1 MLKTVATDQRSSLA
15 PPPTLLS
22 LRPEAV
28 AAERAAFPIRLF
40 QAAAARV
47 PAYKD
52 FLAKNGVAP
61 AKIMSAADFRSV
73 PPVDKK
79 NYVSQYAL
87 EELCWDGT
95 LKNKKLVYT
104 ATSGSTGVPYYF
116 PRDAALEER
125 IMLELEPYLRSL
137 SPGRQPTTLA
147 IVSFGMGVWIGGV
160 IVYQAF
166 RLLGDRGYPVAVIAP
181 GTNKKEI
188 FEALA
193 KIAPKYEQVI
203 LCGYPPFIKDV
214 LDEAPEHGFDPSKRP
229 LKLLFAAEAF
239 SETFRDYVMRKAGTT
254 DPLRDSANIYG
265 SAELGAMAIETP
277 LSIAL
282 RRRALEDKKLYSDLF
297 SDAGKL
303 PTLAQF
309 HPGIVHFEEQDGVL
323 LLTGDN
329 ALPLIRYAIGDRGGV
344 VDYDAAMAAA
354 EASSPGFAEK
364 ERDAVAQSSPLPFV
378 YVYERSD
385 FAVKLYGAIIY
396 AEHVRAALQVRALE
410 ASVTGKFSMST
421 EHDER
426 QDEYLDVHVELKR
439 GIEATE
445 DLRLRVRDAVVT
457 GLRERNA
464 EYRYLSDNLKERVL
478 PHLALWPL
486 GHPEH
491 FGAGGKQR
499 WIKKPKQNV

>member
-1 MLKTVATDQRSSLA
+1 MSQIVATDQRPSLA

-22 LRPEAV
+22 LKPEAV
-28 AAERAAFPIRLF
+28 AAEQASFPVRLF
-40 QAAAARV
+40 QAAAVRV

-52 FLAKNGVAP
+52 FLAKNGVSP
-61 AKIMSAADFRSV
+61 EKIRAAADLRSV

-95 LKNKKLVYT
+95 LKGKKLVYT

-125 IMLELEPYLRSL
+125 IMLELEPYLRAL

-214 LDEAPEHGFDPSKRP
+214 LDEAPEHGFDPAKRP

-239 SETFRDYVMRKAGTT
+239 SETFRDYVMRKAGTA

-282 RRRALEDKKLYSDLF
+282 RRQALEDKKLYTALF

-309 HPGIVHFEEQDGVL
+309 HPGVVNFEEQDGVL

-329 ALPLIRYAIGDRGGV
+329 ALPLVRYAIGDRGGV
-344 VDYDAAMAAA
+344 VGHDAAMAAA
-354 EASSPGFAEK
+354 EAASPGFVGRQEA
-364 ERDAVAQSSPLPFV
+364 AIAQSGPLPFV

-385 FAVKLYGAIIY
+385 FATKLYGAIIY
-396 AEHVRAALQVRALE
+396 AEHVRDGLLIGALE
-410 ASVTGKFSMST
+410 SSVTGKFSMST

-426 QDEYLDVHVELKR
+426 QDEYLDVHVELR
-439 GIEATE
+439 HGVEATD
-445 DLRLRVRDAVVT
+445 DLRSRVRDAIVA
-457 GLRERNA
+457 GLRQRNA
-464 EYRYLSDNLKERVL
+464 EYCYLSDNLRERVL
-478 PHLALWPL
+478 PHLTLWPL

-491 FGAGGKQR
+491 FGPGGKQR
-499 WIKKPKQNV
+499 WIKKPKQNL